1 MADSGYIDW
10 ATSRSTGQRVCWYL
24 PEVEA
29 GCRALAGA
37 RPTPDDRLLAHLS
50 SIFSMP
56 DQRKPT
62 DGAPRPHR
70 LNILI
75 VDDEA
80 NIRKTLAMALEV
92 SGHRVTAVSNGKDGL
107 LQAALQSFDLIF
119 LDLRLG
125 TEKGTDYIPEFI
137 ATSPWIKIVVIT
149 AHAAVEAIRRGAVDY
164 LPKPFTPAQVKAFV
178 DRAAETKRAEAKEAA
193 LRMDESVEPGTDL
206 DSKSPAM
213 QRVLALAR
221 QVAPTE
227 AGVLIRGENGTG
239 KSVLARLIHSW
250 SVRASK
256 PFGVVS
262 CPTLSPELLE
272 SELFGHAKGAFTGA
286 LRDHPGRIAALNGGT
301 LFLDEIGDLPVQVQ
315 PKLLRF
321 LQDRE
326 YERIGETVTHKAD
339 IRVLAA
345 SNLDLEGLARVGRF
359 REDLLY
365 RLNVFQ
371 IELPPL
377 RDRVEDI
384 PILAHRFLAYYAG
397 RYRKQFLGCSEEAL
411 VAMKTH
417 PWDGNIRELR
427 NVIERATIIA
437 QGSEIGALELGL
449 KAGNGATP
457 IQIGAAVSLDKVEES
472 HIRHVL
478 ASTKSLEEAARILG
492 IDAATLWRRRKKY
505 GI

>member
-1 MADSGYIDW
+1 
-10 ATSRSTGQRVCWYL
+10 
-24 PEVEA
+24 
-29 GCRALAGA
+29 
-37 RPTPDDRLLAHLS
+37 
-50 SIFSMP
+50 MP

-107 LQAALQSFDLIF
+107 LQASMQSFDLIF

-149 AHAAVEAIRRGAVDY
+149 AHATVETAVEAIRRGAVDY
-164 LPKPFTPAQVKAFV
+164 LPKPFTPAQVKAIV

-227 AGVLIRGENGTG
+227 AGVLIRGESGTG

-250 SVRASK
+250 SARSSK
-256 PFGVVS
+256 HFGVVS

-326 YERIGETVTHKAD
+326 YERVGGTVTHKAD

-384 PILAHRFLAYYAG
+384 PILAHRFLAFYAG
-397 RYRKQFLGCSEEAL
+397 RYRKQFLGFSEEAL
-411 VAMKTH
+411 VAMKAH
-417 PWDGNIRELR
+417 PWVGNIRELR
-427 NVIERATIIA
+427 NVIERTAIIA
-437 QGSEIGALELGL
+437 QGSEIGPLEMGL
-449 KAGNGATP
+449 KRGAGATP
-457 IQIGAAVSLDKVEES
+457 IQIGAAIPLDTVEEA